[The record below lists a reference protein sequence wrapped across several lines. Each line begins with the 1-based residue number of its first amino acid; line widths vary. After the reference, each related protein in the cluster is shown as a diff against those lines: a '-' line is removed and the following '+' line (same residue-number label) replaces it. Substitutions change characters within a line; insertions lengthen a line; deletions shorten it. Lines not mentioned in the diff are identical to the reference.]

1 MLQLY
6 SDWDFEGARAKLERA
21 VVLSPHDSM
30 LRHGWADYLMVT
42 GRYDESLE
50 QTRLGRSYDP
60 MSPLVAR
67 LRRSTRWPRADS
79 TM

>member
-6 SDWDFEGARAKLERA
+6 FDWDFEGARAKLERA
-21 VVLSPHDSM
+21 VALSPHESL

-50 QTRLGRSYDP
+50 QTRLGRGYDP
-60 MSPLVAR
+60 MSPLMA
-67 LRRSTRWPRADS
+67 AD
-79 TM
+79 